1 MLDIK
6 LIREQPDL
14 VKASEKK
21 RNRDAAIVDEV
32 LKMDEQWKRELK
44 QAEERKHIIQLH
56 LKDVAGRM
64 AGQINGDGLLSLKPG
79 DEGSPRYLAFAHA
92 LYDARKND
100 TFLSNAYIM
109 RIDNGTISYVVDDM
123 FLAHGLDRS
132 VARIGDLVT
141 EDKDV
146 IRNATITGPVYSPN
160 IYTSRWGSF
169 ISGYAPIRDSHG
181 TVVGVLGVD
190 ETAATVLS
198 YDAYRFFNL
207 VEVS

>member
-1 MLDIK
+1 MKSTGLMVLDRFSGRAK
-6 LIREQPDL
+6 W
-14 VKASEKK
+14 V
-21 RNRDAAIVDEV
+21 IVLCCILLAVACV
-32 LKMDEQWKRELK
+32 LFFAGYTA

-79 DEGSPRYLAFAHA
+79 DEGTPRYLAFARA
-92 LYDARKND
+92 LHDGRKNE
-100 TFLSNAYIM
+100 TFIVNAFIL
-109 RIDNGTISYVVDDM
+109 RIDNGTISYVIDDM
-123 FLAHGLDRS
+123 YLTHGLDPT

-146 IRNATITGPVYSPN
+146 IRNAAVTGPVYSPN

-169 ISGYAPIRDSHG
+169 ISGYAPIKDSNG
-181 TVVGVLGVD
+181 TVVGILGVD
-190 ETAATVLS
+190 ETAATVIS
-198 YDAYRFFNL
+198 YGAYRFFNL